1 MTTENP
7 EDHLKSDTD
16 TEVEPDAAPEEE
28 AETAGISLHTP
39 EALDDGLS
47 DAEPEET
54 PPDLVGAPLP
64 PGQAYDLLALETEGL
79 DVDQALAAV
88 ASLNEIV
95 MAPAA
100 PEAEGTASGMAAD
113 EGSAADSSRRMPT
126 YQVVSDFPAP
136 PLMTL
141 RRGQLASVVP
151 ALLLMVI
158 GAWLTFALTTTE
170 AAPNNAMILALLM
183 GGVGVALLAQW
194 IGSGQWSRGAL
205 LFGLLLL
212 ISAGVFFWLSQ
223 SATPGLARGW
233 PLLICGLGAAF
244 ILSGLLSAIRE
255 RRQMLVGLMLVVSG
269 LAGYAVTASLVEGS
283 LLALARSA
291 GPAVIAAMLLLIG
304 LPAVLRGRR

>member
-1 MTTENP
+1 MTEDP
-7 EDHLKSDTD
+7 EDRLKTDPD
-16 TEVEPDAAPEEE
+16 TEPEPDAAPEE
-28 AETAGISLHTP
+28 AETAGVSLHAP
-39 EALDDGLS
+39 DALDDGPP
-47 DAEPEET
+47 DAEIEEA
-54 PPDLVGAPLP
+54 PPDLAGAPLP

-100 PEAEGTASGMAAD
+100 PEGTASGMAAD
-113 EGSAADSSRRMPT
+113 EDSAADSSRRMPT
-126 YQVVSDFPAP
+126 YQVVSDFPTP

-194 IGSGQWSRGAL
+194 VGSGQWSRGAL

-223 SATPGLARGW
+223 GATPGLARGW